1 MREHNKL
8 RDLKQLNAAQG
19 ALCCNTEARLA
30 QALLDARGRRDA
42 HERANTAFEDSL
54 EDCRRAMSGHTLD
67 PALLEMFA
75 RAPSLLAR
83 KLSEAQAALTAA
95 EGAADRE
102 RVQHA
107 EASVRAR
114 NAQKLE
120 RKSRRRLARKME
132 ERALAA
138 HEDVFAL
145 KSTRS

>member
-8 RDLKQLNAAQG
+8 RDLERLNAAQG
-19 ALCCNTEARLA
+19 ARCRNAEARLA

-42 HERANTAFEDSL
+42 HDRANTAFEDSL

-67 PALLEMFA
+67 PALIEMVA
-75 RAPSLLAR
+75 RTPPLLAQQ
-83 KLSEAQAALTAA
+83 LSEARAALTAA
-95 EGAADRE
+95 EGAAYRAG
-102 RVQHA
+102 VQHA

-120 RKSRRRLARKME
+120 RKSRRRLARKLE

-145 KSTRS
+145 KSATS